1 MFHQAKRTSL
11 AILIASAGTLAAW
24 NTPAALGQSPTG
36 YGNLRPVPKMG
47 TVPPAAP
54 APVHNPTHDGW
65 NLKWGRN
72 PKSAPQ
78 PSSTAARDAVDRHFA
93 GQDPFADDLPTA
105 TVVASGGA
113 SNQQVASQQAVN
125 QQAVS
130 QQAVSAVAQQDSS
143 GRSTMAPSAAA
154 PNMMAPSMMAPSMMA
169 PSMMVRPV
177 SAVQSQPATPLQ
189 QAQSAP
195 DLRSVN
201 ADPASAPAPVERTT
215 WLVAPQQG
223 GGFALPPE
231 SSGQPREAAPPK
243 TDFFENP
250 FGEGSTK
257 GRQAA
262 PRNPGFA
269 PPAQADPARPVDPRS
284 MNQLRGEAGAMPP
297 SRSLPAPGS
306 KVDSQSKL
314 ELLPSPQGQP
324 TSPRQSKPAQDGR
337 SLGDFLK
344 EEGSVQPLPNPRSDS
359 EESPESPSDQRGR
372 FENPFGKPDGG
383 RSALDERDRDRLDQR
398 SGREEDGVGKF
409 DGVDDLKQTAGISCE
424 DFRQRIASQTIDKL
438 SLDISPP
445 FRPDVISEAEYQ
457 KLKTKFDENQSE
469 RQWRTID
476 GRPLASGRL
485 VDLAY
490 EKAVIQTGHGTTE
503 ELSIN
508 RLSEA
513 DLAYIS
519 DNWGLPKECLIE
531 QVAYTERSWQSTT
544 MTWKAS
550 NLCHKPLYFEDVNL
564 ERYGH
569 TRGPLWQ
576 PVVSSAHFFVN
587 IAVLPYKMGVH
598 APNECQYALG
608 YYRPGNCAPWIK
620 PPVPISLRGGL
631 TQAAAMTGAFWL
643 IP

>member
-24 NTPAALGQSPTG
+24 NAPAAYSQSPAG

-47 TVPPAAP
+47 TVPPATPAP
-54 APVHNPTHDGW
+54 AHNPTHDGW

-78 PSSTAARDAVDRHFA
+78 PRNAAARDAVDRHFA
-93 GQDPFADDLPTA
+93 GQDPFADDVPVVKQAPQVTPMPPVPQA
-105 TVVASGGA
+105 TVVARGSVTAQRTHGVADQRGVDRSMTTHRA
-113 SNQQVASQQAVN
+113 AAMTPPTTQGRLENEPLQVATAVEL
-125 QQAVS
+125 
-130 QQAVSAVAQQDSS
+130 
-143 GRSTMAPSAAA
+143 
-154 PNMMAPSMMAPSMMA
+154 
-169 PSMMVRPV
+169 RPI
-177 SAVQSQPATPLQ
+177 
-189 QAQSAP
+189 
-195 DLRSVN
+195 RSVN
-201 ADPASAPAPVERTT
+201 PVAAGAPAAANASIAQTT
-215 WLVAPQQG
+215 MLVHPQQD
-223 GGFALPPE
+223 GGFALPP
-231 SSGQPREAAPPK
+231 SQDSASPTPAPK
-243 TDFFENP
+243 TDFFEDP
-250 FGEGSTK
+250 FGAGKPQQGQTK
-257 GRQAA
+257 
-262 PRNPGFA
+262 PRHPSLA
-269 PPAQADPARPVDPRS
+269 PPSAATPERSSEPR
-284 MNQLRGEAGAMPP
+284 MNQLRGDAGDASPSLPNAPSNPP
-297 SRSLPAPGS
+297 SVLEPLPDPNAMTP
-306 KVDSQSKL
+306 K
-314 ELLPSPQGQP
+314 
-324 TSPRQSKPAQDGR
+324 PRQANPRTAPADDGR
-337 SLGDFLK
+337 SLREFLK
-344 EEGSVQPLPNPRSDS
+344 DKPSTQPEGNVQPLPTPQRDT
-359 EESPESPSDQRGR
+359 PDSPSDRKGK
-372 FENPFGKPDGG
+372 FENPFGERAADD
-383 RSALDERDRDRLDQR
+383 RSKQGELERETKSRPG
-398 SGREEDGVGKF
+398 GREEDGVGKF
-409 DGVDDLKQTAGISCE
+409 DDADDTLKQTSALSCE
-424 DFRQRIASQTIDKL
+424 DFRERIASQTIDKL

-445 FRPDVISEAEYQ
+445 FRPDVISESEYE

-469 RQWRTID
+469 RQWRSIE

-490 EKAVIQTGHGTTE
+490 EKVVVQTGYGTTE
-503 ELSIN
+503 EISIN
-508 RLSEA
+508 KLSEA

-531 QVAYTERSWQSTT
+531 QVAYTERSWQNTT

-569 TRGPLWQ
+569 TRGPLWE

-631 TQAAAMTGAFWL
+631 NQAAVMTGAFWL

>member
-1 MFHQAKRTSL
+1 
-11 AILIASAGTLAAW
+11 
-24 NTPAALGQSPTG
+24 
-36 YGNLRPVPKMG
+36 MG

-54 APVHNPTHDGW
+54 ATAHNPTHDGW
-65 NLKWGRN
+65 NLKWGRK
-72 PKSAPQ
+72 PQPAPQ
-78 PSSTAARDAVDRHFA
+78 PSDAVDRHFA
-93 GQDPFADDLPTA
+93 GKDPFADDLPVAKSVATSAAPATSPTADPVRPPAA
-105 TVVASGGA
+105 TVVASGGVPH
-113 SNQQVASQQAVN
+113 QQAASQQAIG
-125 QQAVS
+125 AG
-130 QQAVSAVAQQDSS
+130 A
-143 GRSTMAPSAAA
+143 STMV
-154 PNMMAPSMMAPSMMA
+154 
-169 PSMMVRPV
+169 VRPV
-177 SAVQSQPATPLQ
+177 SAVQNQHVQNQPVQNQPANQLQ
-189 QAQSAP
+189 RASAAP

-201 ADPASAPAPVERTT
+201 APASASKPVERTT
-215 WLVAPQQG
+215 WLTAPQQG
-223 GGFALPPE
+223 GGFSLPPE
-231 SSGQPREAAPPK
+231 SSGQPREAAPRN

-250 FGEGSTK
+250 FGEGTQ

-262 PRNPGFA
+262 PRNSGMT
-269 PPAQADPARPVDPRS
+269 PPSQANPRS
-284 MNQLRGEAGAMPP
+284 TNQLRDGSGTLPR

-306 KVDSQSKL
+306 KADPQSKL
-314 ELLPSPQGQP
+314 ELLPSPQGEP

-344 EEGSVQPLPNPRSDS
+344 EEGSIEPLPSPQDRSD
-359 EESPESPSDQRGR
+359 ESPESPSDQRGR
-372 FENPFGKPDGG
+372 FENPFGNPDGG
-383 RSALDERDRDRLDQR
+383 RSASSEQDRDRLDQR
-398 SGREEDGVGKF
+398 SGRDEDGVGSF

-469 RQWRTID
+469 RQWRTVD

-490 EKAVIQTGHGTTE
+490 EKAVIETAHGTTE

-519 DNWGLPKECLIE
+519 DNWGLPKECLIQ

>member
-24 NTPAALGQSPTG
+24 NAPAALGQSPTG

-78 PSSTAARDAVDRHFA
+78 PTGTAASDAVDRHFA
-93 GQDPFADDLPTA
+93 GQDPFADDLPAA
-105 TVVASGGA
+105 TVVASGRA
-113 SNQQVASQQAVN
+113 TNQQVVN
-125 QQAVS
+125 

-143 GRSTMAPSAAA
+143 VG
-154 PNMMAPSMMAPSMMA
+154 
-169 PSMMVRPV
+169 SMMVRPV
-177 SAVQSQPATPLQ
+177 SAVQNQPVNPLQ

-201 ADPASAPAPVERTT
+201 AVPASAPVERTT

-231 SSGQPREAAPPK
+231 SSGQPREAAPAK

-306 KVDSQSKL
+306 KVDPQSKL

-359 EESPESPSDQRGR
+359 TESPESPSDQQGR

-383 RSALDERDRDRLDQR
+383 RSAIGERDRDRLDQR

-469 RQWRTID
+469 RQWRTVD

-576 PVVSSAHFFVN
+576 PV
-587 IAVLPYKMGVH
+587 
-598 APNECQYALG
+598 
-608 YYRPGNCAPWIK
+608 
-620 PPVPISLRGGL
+620 
-631 TQAAAMTGAFWL
+631 
-643 IP
+643 

>member
-24 NTPAALGQSPTG
+24 DTTAALAQSPTG

-47 TVPPAAP
+47 TVPSAAP
-54 APVHNPTHDGW
+54 ATAHNPTHDGW
-65 NLKWGRN
+65 NLKWGRK
-72 PKSAPQ
+72 PQPAPQ
-78 PSSTAARDAVDRHFA
+78 PSDAVDRHFA
-93 GQDPFADDLPTA
+93 GKDPFADDLPMAKNVASAATAPAAVPVPPPAA
-105 TVVASGGA
+105 TVVASGGVP
-113 SNQQVASQQAVN
+113 QQQAAHSQAVATH
-125 QQAVS
+125 AVS
-130 QQAVSAVAQQDSS
+130 QQAVDAGA
-143 GRSTMAPSAAA
+143 ST
-154 PNMMAPSMMAPSMMA
+154 
-169 PSMMVRPV
+169 MMVRPV
-177 SAVQSQPATPLQ
+177 SAVQSQPANPLQ

-195 DLRSVN
+195 ELRAVN
-201 ADPASAPAPVERTT
+201 ADPAAESEPVERTT
-215 WLVAPQQG
+215 WLTAPQQG
-223 GGFALPPE
+223 GGFSLPAE
-231 SSGQPREAAPPK
+231 SSGQLRQAARPK

-250 FGEGSTK
+250 FGEGTTQ

-269 PPAQADPARPVDPRS
+269 PPSQANPRS
-284 MNQLRGEAGAMPP
+284 TNQLRDGSGAMPR
-297 SRSLPAPGS
+297 SRSLPAPGT
-306 KVDSQSKL
+306 KPDPQSKL
-314 ELLPSPQGQP
+314 ELLPSPQGER

-344 EEGSVQPLPNPRSDS
+344 EEGSIQPLPSPHDRGDD
-359 EESPESPSDQRGR
+359 SPESPSDQKDR
-372 FENPFGKPDGG
+372 FENPFGNPDGG
-383 RSALDERDRDRLDQR
+383 RSAASERERDRLDQR
-398 SGREEDGVGKF
+398 SGRDDDGVGRF

-445 FRPDVISEAEYQ
+445 FRPDVISETEYQ
-457 KLKTKFDENQSE
+457 KLKTKFDESQSD

-490 EKAVIQTGHGTTE
+490 EKAVIQTAHGTTE

-519 DNWGLPKECLIE
+519 ENWGLPKECLIQ
-531 QVAYTERSWQSTT
+531 QVAYTERSWQNTT